1 LNCEICGKKVNKL
14 YDGII
19 AGIKLKVC
27 SECSKLGTI
36 INEPPKIQQK
46 RIPIRQAKIIP
57 KKTALIPSYKIVDN
71 YSQIIKNAREKMGL
85 SQDILASYLGE
96 KLSVIKKIE
105 GGKLKPSLELAKKME
120 KLLKVNLIEE
130 ESSEELEIK

>member
-1 LNCEICGKKVNKL
+1 MNCEICGKKVNKL
-14 YDGII
+14 YDSII

-27 SECSKLGTI
+27 SECSNLGTI
-36 INEPPKIQQK
+36 IHEQPKLQQK
-46 RIPIRQAKIIP
+46 RIPVKPAKIIP
-57 KKTALIPSYKIVDN
+57 KKQILIPNYKIVDN
-71 YSQIIKNAREKMGL
+71 YYQIIKNAREKMGL

-105 GGKLKPSLELAKKME
+105 GGKLKPTLELARKLE

-130 ESSEELEIK
+130 ESSEE